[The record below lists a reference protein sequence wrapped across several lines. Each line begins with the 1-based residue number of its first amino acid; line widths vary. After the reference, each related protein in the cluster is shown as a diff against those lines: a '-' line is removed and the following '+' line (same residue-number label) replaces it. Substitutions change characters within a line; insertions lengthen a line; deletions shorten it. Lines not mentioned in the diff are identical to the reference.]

1 MVWNRTLQKLFE
13 YLKLDEKQYSVLD
26 IYQLEGIIAELT
38 EQVEDDA
45 EAAWQDR
52 YSPSKLGQKKAYDEG
67 KEDGR
72 QEGIEE
78 AFREITEDVL
88 CEKESIESKSTP
100 TEEDGKALASIQTL
114 LEYLEQKEHDMY

>member
-1 MVWNRTLQKLFE
+1 MIWNRTLQKLFE

-38 EQVEDDA
+38 KQVEDDA

-52 YSPSKLGQKKAYDEG
+52 YSLSKLDQKKAYDEG